1 MPRKRDAPSEATPKN
16 ILALLQKHPEGITR
30 SELRRLCGATEG
42 MEQFGRRI
50 RGVRELG
57 WDYEVR
63 RVSPTERLYVLT
75 GPRPTAPDA
84 GVNEK
89 LRAATIHRANG
100 RCQMCGQTVDEDGI
114 KLQADHRIPRS
125 WGGLSELE
133 NLWAICESCNRGKRN
148 FFSSFDDD
156 EMKEIL
162 SYDSVYE
169 RIAHT
174 LQRNFG
180 QPIAAD
186 YLSFVANFNDYQ
198 EDWQKRLREL
208 RYPVIGMIIPSVVKK
223 EGRRRRAY
231 YKMTHWVDLPADHAK
246 RIKDYERSLKSRPKG
261 LT

>member
-1 MPRKRDAPSEATPKN
+1 MPKKREGPSEATPKN
-16 ILALLQKHPEGITR
+16 ILALLQQHPEGITR
-30 SELRRLCGATEG
+30 TELRRLCGATEG

-57 WDYEVR
+57 WHLEVR
-63 RVSPTERLYVLT
+63 RVDITERLYVL
-75 GPRPTAPDA
+75 GEPRGEAPDQ

-100 RCQMCGQTVDEDGI
+100 RCQMCGKTVEGDGI

-125 WGGLSELE
+125 WGGVSEIE

-148 FFSSFDDD
+148 FFSSFND
-156 EMKEIL
+156 EEMEEIL
-162 SYDSVYE
+162 AYRSVYE
-169 RIAHT
+169 RLAHT
-174 LQRNFG
+174 LKRNFG
-180 QPIAAD
+180 KPIAAD

-208 RYPVIGMIIPSVVKK
+208 RYAVIGMVIPSTVRK

-231 YKMTHWVDLPADHAK
+231 YTMTHWEDLPSDHAK
-246 RIKDYERSLKSRPKG
+246 RIKDYEKSLKAKPKAPP
-261 LT
+261 